1 MQRIQLDPVM
11 LEEARKRLKQEYVSM
26 KLVVTPEQEEWLS
39 GWFED
44 FMWEMSQGRQREE
57 DPRQLRLF
65 D

>member
-1 MQRIQLDPVM
+1 M

-26 KLVVTPEQEEWLS
+26 KLTVTPEQEERLS

-44 FMWEMSQGRQREE
+44 FLCEITQGRQQDRAE